1 MDTQLSLYPLLS
13 RTLFPQLPAYP
24 ERIIQFGEG
33 NFMRAFTAW
42 QVQQMNQQDRFQGS
56 VVMIKPQ
63 GSPVSEHY
71 AKQDHLYTVLING
84 IAEQQIVREHEIV
97 SSVSRLI
104 SPYAEYE
111 QFLALAEQDS
121 LEFITSNTTEAG
133 IAYNSED
140 RLTDAPQRSFP
151 GKLTALLYRRY
162 QLGKAGYTII
172 PCELI
177 DRNGEKLREIV
188 LRYAAE
194 WNLGDGFTEWI
205 ERENTF
211 CCSLVDRI
219 VPGFPQEKAA
229 QLERELGYCD
239 RLMVTAEP
247 YLLWVIEGPNW
258 LPERLPLVEA
268 GLNVIFTDN
277 LRPYREQKV
286 HLLNGPH
293 TAMTALGL
301 LAGLETVEDVMND
314 EDLAVFVRELMEEE
328 IVPMLDLPIE
338 GLIAYAQTVRERFM
352 NPFIRHEL
360 ASISLNSIAKFQTRL
375 LPVLLRYQR
384 ERGELP
390 KRITLAFAA
399 LLVGYRGD
407 RLERKDSP
415 DVLVLFD
422 QAWAQ
427 PVKVIPTLL
436 REVKLWGED
445 LSDVPELAGFL
456 EQYVQKLDAFGAR
469 ATLQWIGGGSLCGD

>member
-1 MDTQLSLYPLLS
+1 MDTPLHPPLS
-13 RTLFPQLPAYP
+13 RALVPDLPTYP
-24 ERIIQFGEG
+24 ERMIQFGEG
-33 NFMRAFTAW
+33 NFMRAFTVW
-42 QVQQMNQQDRFQGS
+42 QVQQMNQQGRFQGS

-63 GSPVSEHY
+63 ASPVSEHY

-84 IAEQQIVREHEIV
+84 IAEQQVVQEREILHSI
-97 SSVSRLI
+97 SRLI
-104 SPYAEYE
+104 SPYTEYE

-133 IAYNSED
+133 IAYNPED
-140 RLTDAPQRSFP
+140 RLTDRPQRSFP

-162 QLGKAGYTII
+162 QLGKAGFTII

-188 LRYAAE
+188 LRYAAD
-194 WNLGDGFTEWI
+194 WKLGDGFTAWL

-219 VPGFPQEKAA
+219 VPGFPQEKAE
-229 QLERELGYCD
+229 QLERELGYQD
-239 RLMVTAEP
+239 HLMVTAEP
-247 YLLWVIEGPNW
+247 YLLWVIEGPAW
-258 LPERLPLVEA
+258 LPERLPLTEA
-268 GLNVIFTDN
+268 GLNVIFTDD

-293 TAMTALGL
+293 TAMAALGL
-301 LAGLETVEDVMND
+301 LAGLETVEEVMND
-314 EDLAVFVRELMEEE
+314 EDLSVFVRELMGEE
-328 IVPMLDLPIE
+328 IVPMLDLPKT
-338 GLIAYAQTVRERFM
+338 GLLTYAAAVRERFM

-360 ASISLNSIAKFQTRL
+360 ASISLNSIAKFKTRL

-415 DVLVLFD
+415 DVLALFD
-422 QAWAQ
+422 GAWTR
-427 PVKVIPTLL
+427 PEDVIPTLL
-436 REVKLWGED
+436 GEAKLWGED
-445 LSDVPELAGFL
+445 LTGVPELAETL
-456 EQYVQKLDAFGAR
+456 EQYVRKLDAFGAR
-469 ATLQWIGGGSLCGD
+469 ATLQWIGGGSPCGD